1 MNHELMFLM
10 INYITAKNNTPM
22 KIKLA
27 LLTTA
32 LALTTAQVYAQTL
45 YMGPGQTYS
54 SMEEV
59 QEVIQEGDVLEIAP
73 GTYRDCASFDVD
85 NITIRPKGWPNHEGK
100 VRFQDVSCEGKG
112 IFVIVGDNIRVDAIE
127 FINAKVPDLN
137 GSGIRFNGKRLFVY
151 DSYFYNNEVGIM
163 TGDNPD
169 ADIVVSRSV
178 FESNGKVPPRW
189 GHGLYVNEG
198 KRLKVTDSLFI
209 KQKTGHHIKSR
220 AMYTEVI
227 GNEIAD
233 GMDGNASY
241 AIDIA
246 NGGSVLIENNVI
258 QKGPLSDNITT
269 VICVACEGGT
279 NPGEKIIVRNNTFTN
294 DTSSNKV
301 VFLRNLTSNKEE
313 VTNNK
318 FKGNDV
324 VLISNDFAS

>member
-1 MNHELMFLM
+1 
-10 INYITAKNNTPM
+10 M
-22 KIKLA
+22 KITLH
-27 LLTTA
+27 LLFLFVFFATTY
-32 LALTTAQVYAQTL
+32 THAQTL
-45 YMGPGQTYS
+45 YMGPGQTYT
-54 SMEEV
+54 SMEQI
-59 QEVIQEGDVLEIAP
+59 QEVIQEGDIVEIVP
-73 GTYRDCASFDVD
+73 GTYRDCAAFYTD

-100 VRFQDVSCEGKG
+100 VRFQDVTCEGKG
-112 IFVIVGDNIRVDAIE
+112 IFVLVGDNIRIDAIE

-163 TGDNPD
+163 TGDHPE
-169 ADIVVSRSV
+169 ADIFVTKSV
-178 FESNGKVPPRW
+178 FESNGKPAPRW

-220 AMYTEVI
+220 ATYTEVT

-241 AIDIA
+241 SIDIA

-269 VICVACEGGT
+269 AICIACEGGT
-279 NPGEKIIVRNNTFTN
+279 NPGETIIVRNNKFTN
-294 DTSSNKV
+294 DTSSSRV
-301 VFLRNLTSNKEE
+301 VFLRNLTSTKEE
-313 VTNNK
+313 VKDNT